1 MASGSVS
8 YKWYI
13 RLPFGITDYF
23 QMDILGWKNNVAQ
36 EQGGFLHFVSRKC
49 KYLYSLCGNA
59 YGNILWPFRSR
70 KKIYFDAFGTM

>member
-36 EQGGFLHFVSRKC
+36 EQGIS
-49 KYLYSLCGNA
+49 SLR
-59 YGNILWPFRSR
+59 F
-70 KKIYFDAFGTM
+70 